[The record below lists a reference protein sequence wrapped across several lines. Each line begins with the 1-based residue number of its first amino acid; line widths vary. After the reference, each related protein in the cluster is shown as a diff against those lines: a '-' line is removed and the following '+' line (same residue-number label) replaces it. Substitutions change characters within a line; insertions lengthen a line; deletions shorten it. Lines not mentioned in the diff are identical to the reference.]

1 MAWLSK
7 LHSTYL
13 LKVLRENIYFLKLNK
28 ISTFFGL
35 WDEKN
40 GSFSQ
45 KVFFQCSTNKN
56 SRFRRNIS
64 KKKDF
69 SFEKVFFFCCHFW
82 SLSDAFVLLQ
92 NCLVRCAKSPI
103 IVQRGNIGKKS
114 LENLFFLFNFWTLSG
129 KNLDFQQNSKAWFS
143 ETQPKCADELL
154 QKIFW
159 KQKFLY
165 ECFRSMNGNIGFP
178 AKMISQGFQ
187 RRSSRVQCNTLR
199 KRW

>member
-1 MAWLSK
+1 MGLSVKKFFSVFNQQKFALPEKYFEEKRFLFRKSFLFLLSFLEFEWCLCLIAK
-7 LHSTYL
+7 L
-13 LKVLRENIYFLKLNK
+13 
-28 ISTFFGL
+28 
-35 WDEKN
+35 
-40 GSFSQ
+40 FSQ
-45 KVFFQCSTNKN
+45 VCQITDHCAERKYW
-56 SRFRRNIS
+56 
-64 KKKDF
+64 
-69 SFEKVFFFCCHFW
+69 EKEPW
-82 SLSDAFVLLQ
+82 KFV
-92 NCLVRCAKSPI
+92 
-103 IVQRGNIGKKS
+103 
-114 LENLFFLFNFWTLSG
+114 FFLFNFWTLSG